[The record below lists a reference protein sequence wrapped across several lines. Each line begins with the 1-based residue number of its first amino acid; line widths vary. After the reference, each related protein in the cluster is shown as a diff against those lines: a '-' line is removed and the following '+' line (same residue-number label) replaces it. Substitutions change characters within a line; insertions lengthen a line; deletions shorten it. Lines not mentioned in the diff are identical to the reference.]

1 MDQQGSPKRLTLEK
15 IKDQINQLKIQSTSF
30 QLILDL
36 VQTVSDT
43 ATHIYVVWYTHLDG
57 TDNKQD
63 IEEKVFGGTDDSFSD
78 LPIMP
83 LFLHSS

>member
-15 IKDQINQLKIQSTSF
+15 IKDQIKQLKIQSTSS

-43 ATHIYVVWYTHLDG
+43 AAHIYVVRYTHLDG

-63 IEEKVFGGTDDSFSD
+63 IEGKVFGGIDDSFLA